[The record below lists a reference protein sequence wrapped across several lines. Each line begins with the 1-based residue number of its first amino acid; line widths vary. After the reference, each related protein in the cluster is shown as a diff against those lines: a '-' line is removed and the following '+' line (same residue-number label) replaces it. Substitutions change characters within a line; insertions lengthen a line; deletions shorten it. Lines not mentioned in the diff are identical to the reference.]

1 MRDFHT
7 LAIWKRSYQL
17 TIEIYDLTNFFP
29 DEEKYALKSQMH
41 RAAYSIPCNI
51 AEGCGREKSNDMKTF
66 VQYAIGSSNELETQL
81 LLAHDLGY
89 IDQAACEH
97 FIDEVAQLRR
107 MIISFKRTL

>member
-7 LAIWKRSYQL
+7 LDIWKRSYQL
-17 TIEIYDLTNFFP
+17 TLQIYDLTNKFP
-29 DEEKYALKSQMH
+29 EEEKFALKSQMH

-51 AEGCGREKSNDMKTF
+51 AEGCGREKSNDMRLF

-89 IDQAACEH
+89 IDQTTCEQL
-97 FIDEVAQLRR
+97 INEVTQLRR
-107 MIISFKRTL
+107 MIISFRRTL

>member
-1 MRDFHT
+1 MEEVISIDDRYIR
-7 LAIWKRSYQL
+7 LG
-17 TIEIYDLTNFFP
+17 EIIP

-51 AEGCGREKSNDMKTF
+51 AEGCGREKSNDMRVF
-66 VQYAIGSSNELETQL
+66 VQYAVGSSNELETQI

-107 MIISFKRTL
+107 MIISFRKTL

>member
-7 LAIWKRSYQL
+7 LNIWRRSYQL
-17 TIEIYDLTNFFP
+17 VIDVYDLAGGFP
-29 DEEKYALKSQMH
+29 DEEKFALKSQMH

-51 AEGCGREKSNDMKTF
+51 AEGCGREKSNDMRAF

-89 IDQAACEH
+89 IDQVVCEQ
-97 FIDEVAQLRR
+97 FVAEVTQLRR
-107 MIISFKRTL
+107 MMISFRNKL